1 MNEKIKAKAY
11 DEALERAK
19 RLQHDNAWVTTIFPE
34 LKESDDEKMESEDE
48 RIRKLLVRFVKYEM
62 PDNYSDD
69 ISKDSCL
76 AYLEKKKELYQNVV
90 ESANYELAETEKR
103 EFVTGKF
110 LRCRN
115 DSTMFK
121 GGEYYWLEYLGDDM
135 YVGRSDNFLNINVH
149 ITPQQLFTNF
159 YLDTSGVKQ
168 KEQDEE
174 HVALKCNS
182 PIYDENPSDDR
193 IIDASIHYLREQE
206 GFLTGID
213 CISTKAILDWLEKQ
227 KEQKILQ
234 SDGIGAAILSALASG
249 IETDEILKV
258 RGFTYD
264 DVEKYLTLMEQKEQK
279 PAEWSEEDKKK
290 LEDIIMCGE
299 KHLYLDDG
307 NIDWVKSLPER
318 FNLRPR
324 QEWTLYDEKLL
335 GEVMVAV
342 ETDKFF
348 SEQDQKRIVSWLRSL
363 RPYPQDM
370 KESVCGSEGDEEA
383 INGAIGILLQD
394 NEPNFVFP
402 EHSKLSIGEIVKRL
416 KSLKP
421 QPKQEW
427 SGKDR
432 QMLRD
437 CVDALREG
445 ANGRVIVI
453 DYEEHEN
460 WLESLPE
467 RFNLQ
472 PKQEWS
478 EEDSNILK
486 VIKAELEKYIM
497 ISQYGTPLSVFEIG
511 WLEQLP
517 ERFSLQQKQEWSKED
532 EEMRDYIIHALANNT
547 YAEEEGPVLYAKEI
561 SWLKSLR
568 PQQN

>member
-34 LKESDDEKMESEDE
+34 LKESEDEEMESEHE

-76 AYLEKKKELYQNVV
+76 AYLEK
-90 ESANYELAETEKR
+90 
-103 EFVTGKF
+103 
-110 LRCRN
+110 
-115 DSTMFK
+115 
-121 GGEYYWLEYLGDDM
+121 
-135 YVGRSDNFLNINVH
+135 
-149 ITPQQLFTNF
+149 
-159 YLDTSGVKQ
+159 
-168 KEQDEE
+168 
-174 HVALKCNS
+174 
-182 PIYDENPSDDR
+182 
-193 IIDASIHYLREQE
+193 
-206 GFLTGID
+206 
-213 CISTKAILDWLEKQ
+213 Q

-234 SDGIGAAILSALASG
+234 SDGIGAAILSALAGG

-318 FNLRPR
+318 FDLRPR

-370 KESVCGSEGDEEA
+370 KESVWRSEVDEEA

-402 EHSKLSIGEIVKRL
+402 EHSKLSVGEIVKRL

-427 SGKDR
+427 NEEGETK
-432 QMLRD
+432 QD
-437 CVDALREG
+437 CSSIDIRASISHSNNETIKNIISYLSHERKTTREEIESSFIPCLKRLLNRMELSEEDEVMIELI
-445 ANGRVIVI
+445 A
-453 DYEEHEN
+453 DSLKCLLEEHRNSIADSQIQKEIA
-460 WLESLPE
+460 WLKSLSP
-467 RFNLQ
+467 NK
-472 PKQEWS
+472 KQEWS
-478 EEDSNILK
+478 GVNEKVVMCCKFLRDALLCIDYDDSHKKDI
-486 VIKAELEKYIM
+486 EKCI
-497 ISQYGTPLSVFEIG
+497 Q
-511 WLEQLP
+511 WL
-517 ERFSLQQKQEWSKED
+517 
-532 EEMRDYIIHALANNT
+532 N
-547 YAEEEGPVLYAKEI
+547 
-561 SWLKSLR
+561 SLR
-568 PQQN
+568 PQNHWKPNEEQLISLELSIKYLLTQEQYIKVPLLESLYNDLKKL